1 MRAVHAMLM
10 LFGALAVLLTGAA
23 PAAALADAGAPPP
36 CHETATHPDGAGTPS
51 SDSGKAMPAMHCC
64 VACVA
69 APTLKPPARARLRAP
84 RPSVVAPLL
93 ALPSGERPAPEPHP
107 PRVLLD

>member
-1 MRAVHAMLM
+1 MRAFHAMLM
-10 LFGALAVLLTGAA
+10 LLGALAVLLTGIA
-23 PAAALADAGAPPP
+23 PASVLADAGSPP
-36 CHETATHPDGAGTPS
+36 CHEATMRPDGAGTPS
-51 SDSGKAMPAMHCC
+51 SHSGKAMPAMHCC

-84 RPSVVAPLL
+84 GPAVVAPLL

-107 PRVLLD
+107 PRALPD

>member
-1 MRAVHAMLM
+1 MRAFHAMLM

-23 PAAALADAGAPPP
+23 PAAALTGAASPP
-36 CHETATHPDGAGTPS
+36 CHEAAMHPDGAGTPS
-51 SDSGKAMPAMHCC
+51 SDSGKGMKAMHCC

-84 RPSVVAPLL
+84 RPPVVAPLL
-93 ALPSGERPAPEPHP
+93 ALPAGERPAPEPHP